1 MKIRKAVIP
10 AAGYGT
16 RFLPITKGVPKE
28 MLPIVDKPAIQ
39 YIVEEAIDS
48 GIEEIVIVVSKGK
61 QAIEN
66 YFTHSEIYD
75 SIKNRELLKS
85 VDRIMDKAKIK
96 FVLQE
101 PMRGNGDAVL
111 VTEKEIGDE
120 PFCVLFGD
128 DVIYNANDP
137 IAGQLIKA
145 YEKTGT
151 SILGVQR
158 CSTEVAMRSGCV
170 KPGKTDGR
178 FTEVLDII
186 EKPAL
191 EEIPSDL
198 VSLGR
203 FVLTREIFR
212 ELKDAP
218 VFKNEI
224 YITVA
229 LRNLLKKQGCYAYE
243 FIGERY
249 DIGNKLGFFKA
260 NAEYFLRSEEYG
272 AAAKKYIGELVN
284 KLY

>member
-1 MKIRKAVIP
+1 MKIRKAIIP

-48 GIEEIVIVVSKGK
+48 GIEEVVIVVSKGK

-66 YFTHSEIYD
+66 YFTHSDIYD
-75 SIKNRELLKS
+75 SIKNRELLES

-111 VTEKEIGDE
+111 VAEKEIGDE

-128 DVIYNANDP
+128 DVIYNPSEPVAM
-137 IAGQLIKA
+137 QLIKA

-158 CSTEVAMRSGCV
+158 SSKEVAMRSGCV
-170 KPGKTDGR
+170 KPGKSDGR
-178 FTEVLDII
+178 YTEALDII
-186 EKPAL
+186 EKPTL

-203 FVLTREIFR
+203 FVLTPEIFE
-212 ELKDAP
+212 ELKNAP
-218 VFKNEI
+218 LFKNEI
-224 YITVA
+224 YLTVA
-229 LRNLLKKQGCYAYE
+229 LRNLLRKQGCYAYE
-243 FIGERY
+243 FVGERY

-260 NAEYFLRSEEYG
+260 NAEYFMRSAEYG
-272 AAAKKYIGELVN
+272 EEVKRYIEELGG
-284 KLY
+284 KA